1 MVRDLSAIFAL
12 LMNAA
17 WRRRYI
23 ICIPV
28 LLLPILA
35 AIASFYVPKSYST
48 GMSILVQE
56 PAALN
61 PFLEEFALSPKLKER
76 IKPLQALLKS
86 EHVLEGVLEDLGD
99 IDKNT
104 PPKKRALA
112 IEELANS
119 VNSELVGG
127 EVIKLTLKGSNADGM
142 ARKLMAISN
151 RFVERIV
158 APGRS
163 SVEGSEKFLRQQM
176 INRQQKLQKAESR
189 LAAFKFENAG
199 TLPEIYATNVKRLA
213 TLQDTYDTKLIEL
226 SAAKRAHQDLRKRL
240 SGTNPLIGQLEEQI
254 VALSSELISFKSRYT
269 PSHSKVK
276 EVAAKLARL
285 RAERSELLSVST
297 EVSDE
302 ELDRLFNI
310 AMGQSGSFDENGQ
323 SPFLVSQMLRLQ
335 DVQSKKV
342 ALEKEVEQM
351 RIKIIQLNRSIARFG
366 PIERKMQG
374 LERNIRVAQG
384 LYEKLAERYEMARVT
399 GALGRFEAPERVKI
413 VDAPKDPLWP
423 DTPGFLIFLIGGL
436 IGGTLLGLALATI
449 IELLDQTV
457 HSAHELSHSL
467 GLPVLS
473 RISFIGVDHAMAAH
487 GYELGAS
494 SENQF
499 YADLGRGQ
507 DNPTSNTSA
516 TGSSSLS
523 KLISLILQ
531 HATPL
536 LRDVVVQIWSWA
548 ALLLSSLFIFTCAKL
563 GISRRP

>member
-1 MVRDLSAIFAL
+1 MVRDFTDILQLIL
-12 LMNAA
+12 HAA

-35 AIASFYVPKSYST
+35 TIASFYVPKSYST
-48 GMSILVQE
+48 RMSILVQE

-86 EHVLEGVLEDLGD
+86 EHVLEDVLEDLGE
-99 IDKNT
+99 IDENT
-104 PPKKRALA
+104 PAKKRALA
-112 IEELANS
+112 IDRLANS
-119 VNSELVGG
+119 VNSELVGA
-127 EVIKLTLKGSNADGM
+127 EVIKLTLKGSNSEGM
-142 ARKLMAISN
+142 ARKLTAISN

-176 INRQQKLQKAESR
+176 IDRQQKLHSAESR

-213 TLQDTYDTKLIEL
+213 TLQDTYDSKLIEL
-226 SAAKRAHQDLRKRL
+226 SASKRAHQDLRKRL

-254 VALSSELISFKSRYT
+254 VALSSELVSYKSRYT
-269 PSHSKVK
+269 PNHSKVRDTQ
-276 EVAAKLARL
+276 AKLTRL
-285 RAERSELLSVST
+285 RAERSELLAVST

-310 AMGQSGSFDENGQ
+310 AMGQSGTFDENGQ

-335 DVQSKKV
+335 DAQSKKV

-413 VDAPKDPLWP
+413 VDAAKDPLWP
-423 DTPGFLIFLIGGL
+423 DTPGFLIFFIGGL
-436 IGGTLLGLALATI
+436 IGGVLLGLALATI

-457 HSAHELSHSL
+457 NSANELSEKL

-473 RISFIGVDHAMAAH
+473 RVSHLEANHMDAT
-487 GYELGAS
+487 Y
-494 SENQF
+494 
-499 YADLGRGQ
+499 
-507 DNPTSNTSA
+507 SA
-516 TGSSSLS
+516 VPGSSSSSNTNNAVTGFLYS
-523 KLISLILQ
+523 FFQIILR
-531 HATPL
+531 HAVPL
-536 LRDVVVQIWSWA
+536 MRDVIIQIWSWIA
-548 ALLLSSLFIFTCAKL
+548 PLLSSFFILARKLL

>member
-1 MVRDLSAIFAL
+1 MTRDFTDVLHL
-12 LMNAA
+12 LLNAA

-23 ICIPV
+23 ICIPI
-28 LLLPILA
+28 LLLPMLA

-48 GMSILVQE
+48 RMSILVQE

-86 EHVLEGVLEDLGD
+86 EHVLVDVLEDLGE
-99 IDKNT
+99 IDGNT
-104 PPKKRALA
+104 TPLKRALA
-112 IEELANS
+112 IEKLANS
-119 VNSELVGG
+119 VNSELVGS
-127 EVIKLTLKGSNADGM
+127 EVIKLTLKDSTAEGM
-142 ARKLMAISN
+142 ARKLNAISS

-176 INRQQKLQKAESR
+176 LDRQQKLQKAETR
-189 LAAFKFENAG
+189 LSAFKFENAG

-213 TLQDTYDTKLIEL
+213 TLQDTYDSKLIEL
-226 SAAKRAHQDLRKRL
+226 AAAKRGYQDLRKRL

-254 VALSSELISFKSRYT
+254 VSLSSELVSFKSRYT

-276 EVAAKLARL
+276 DVEAKLSRL
-285 RAERSELLSVST
+285 RAERSELLSVSI

-302 ELDRLFNI
+302 ELNRLFNI

-335 DVQSKKV
+335 DAQSKKV
-342 ALEKEVEQM
+342 SLEKEVEQM

-413 VDAPKDPLWP
+413 VDAPTDPLWP
-423 DTPGFLIFLIGGL
+423 DTPGLFIFLIGGL
-436 IGGTLLGLALATI
+436 IGGTMLGLSLATI
-449 IELLDQTV
+449 TELLDQTV
-457 HSAHELSHSL
+457 HSAHELSENL
-467 GLPVLS
+467 GLPILS
-473 RISFIGVDHAMAAH
+473 RISLIGAIHAPAAYGPSSSSSFH
-487 GYELGAS
+487 QDMGSSKTHAS
-494 SENQF
+494 S
-499 YADLGRGQ
+499 
-507 DNPTSNTSA
+507 NPSNPVLIPLIKA
-516 TGSSSLS
+516 S
-523 KLISLILQ
+523 KVIAKNAL
-531 HATPL
+531 PL
-536 LRDVVVQIWSWA
+536 MRDVVVQIWRWIPP
-548 ALLLSSLFIFTCAKL
+548 LLSSLFIFACLKL
-563 GISRRP
+563 GIKHRP